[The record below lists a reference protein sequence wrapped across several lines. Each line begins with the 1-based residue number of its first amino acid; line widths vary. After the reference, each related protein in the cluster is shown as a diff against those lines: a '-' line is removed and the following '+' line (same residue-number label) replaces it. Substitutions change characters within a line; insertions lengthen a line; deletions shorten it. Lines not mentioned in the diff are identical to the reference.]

1 MLVASYVDFL
11 AFFLGNNLCL
21 YGKIFDERF
30 SKGRLFSVMKQKYP
44 VNRNR
49 IPLFSFN
56 VANIDDVSRGNNILF
71 FRNGNYCEHKDIFYQ
86 LDYRIAMVCIRPD
99 LVRIAQR
106 IPNEVHTDKME
117 LPP

>member
-1 MLVASYVDFL
+1 MLIASYVNFF

-21 YGKIFDERF
+21 HGKILDERF
-30 SKGRLFSVMKQKYP
+30 SQSCLFSVMEQKYP
-44 VNRNR
+44 VNCNR
-49 IPLFSFN
+49 IPFFSFN
-56 VANIDDVSRGNNILF
+56 VANINDVSGGNNKLF

-99 LVRIAQR
+99 FVRIAQR
-106 IPNEVHTDKME
+106 IPNEVHTDRME